1 MSALPWQTSIGPQ
14 DIASGTAISF
24 FLPAG
29 GVVPPPP
36 PPPST
41 ISTIADIQVS
51 SITFGDATGGLPST
65 GMTLYRTS
73 ASTNGSNASTIL
85 GVHDASIGIGSVSVD
100 SLALLQINN
109 AAVTHI
115 TNTAGALNLNG
126 ELVYK
131 SAGTLTVSSLTAAA
145 VGGVPYVAQPLMYFG
160 QSVIGGGGTV
170 AVSMPGYNDN
180 SYAVSLGGTQSTVL
194 LAQTFST
201 FTVGG
206 PAGSNFSWITVES
219 TQ

>member
-1 MSALPWQTSIGPQ
+1 MSVLPSQTSISPQ

-29 GVVPPPP
+29 GTPQP
-36 PPPST
+36 PPPSS
-41 ISTIADIQVS
+41 ISTLADIQVS
-51 SITFGDATGGLPST
+51 SITFGDATGVFTST
-65 GMTLYRTS
+65 GMSLYRTS

-85 GVHDASIGIGSVSVD
+85 AVHDAAIGIGSVSVD

-131 SAGTLTVSSLTAAA
+131 SAGTLTLSTVTTQN
-145 VGGVPYVAQPLMYFG
+145 VGGVPYVPQPLMYFG
-160 QSVIGGGGTV
+160 QGVIGGGGTV

-180 SYAVSLGGTQSTVL
+180 SYAVCLGGAQSTLL

-206 PAGSNFSWITVES
+206 PAGSNFSWITSES